1 MTGYLSY
8 TLKIWMNSKYQR
20 PLLYVLYVIRSFGG
34 IVGPLIVQ
42 QFIGDIHPANYS
54 DHSNATNQY
63 VMNVN
68 TSDFTDNTSLVV
80 NEIMIKEVSRVRLSY
95 VVVASIVFV
104 SSLSFVTTFIMLYHA
119 RANSSMKNVD
129 AYVHHNSSSESKAKD
144 KSYCIF
150 MMLMFIFYYFEGCLG
165 NIANNLLAVFIVQG
179 IGWSNQSGAL
189 ATSLL
194 WGGNMV
200 SQVLS
205 IPLSVVMSSRHMII
219 CNATIMASGTV
230 LLLCVNM
237 HMAFLWFGA
246 CMLGFGMG
254 PLYGA
259 GILWAAE
266 YIEISGVVSSVFDCA
281 YSASSMTGPALT
293 GFLLDKISY
302 MCFVYV
308 LIGVVCLFMATYM
321 CAISYSKYAYQTTS
335 QGKSTVNPL

>member
-1 MTGYLSY
+1 
-8 TLKIWMNSKYQR
+8 MNSKYQR
-20 PLLYVLYVIRSFGG
+20 PLLYVMYVIRSFGG

-54 DHSNATNQY
+54 DHSNVTNQY

-80 NEIMIKEVSRVRLSY
+80 DDIMIREVSRVRFSY

-104 SSLSFVTTFIMLYHA
+104 SSLLFVTTFIMLYHA
-119 RANSSMKNVD
+119 RGNSSMKNLD
-129 AYVHHNSSSESKAKD
+129 TYVHHNSSNESKVKY
-144 KSYCIF
+144 KSYYIF
-150 MMLMFIFYYFEGCLG
+150 MMLMLIFYYFEGCLE
-165 NIANNLLAVFIVQG
+165 NIPNNLLAVFIVNG
-179 IGWSNQSGAL
+179 LGWPNQSGAL

-200 SQVLS
+200 SQIIS
-205 IPLSVVMSSRHMII
+205 IPLSVVMSPRHMVI
-219 CNATIMASGTV
+219 CNAAIMASGTV
-230 LLLCVNM
+230 LLLCVNI
-237 HMAFLWFGA
+237 HMTFLWSGA
-246 CMLGFGMG
+246 CMLGLGMG

-259 GILWAAE
+259 GILWAGE
-266 YIEISGVVSSVFDCA
+266 YIEITGTVSSILDCA
-281 YSASSMTGPALT
+281 YSTASMSGPALT

-335 QGKSTVNPL
+335 QGKSTVSPL